1 MFVCRDLFEREELV
15 RREHEGKVEALKLEL
30 TERESEM
37 REESR
42 AVCSELNTDL
52 DRMRTGNANK
62 LTERYRRERECWHW
76 SMLLR

>member
-1 MFVCRDLFEREELV
+1 
-15 RREHEGKVEALKLEL
+15 
-30 TERESEM
+30 M

-62 LTERYRRERECWHW
+62 LTERYRRERECLHK